1 MRASHR
7 FPICSPTHPPTY
19 HTTTAGPS
27 LAPVQEEAVAQPR
40 IDGAGAV
47 LHLPAIAAVPIPA
60 VPGSSGSRIATTSN
74 PADQEAFMQKA
85 DAVFKLTAPKE
96 TALDVKKPPTELAPK
111 PIKPR
116 QRRSATATAT
126 KGIRTVPTSDS
137 FSSPSLLQHG
147 GSSGLTSAAA
157 GEDDFSLGEWEGDE
171 LVDELVEEDVI
182 AAAMEEELAGGDEIL
197 AAMQELAGGDEVTA
211 AMQEVA
217 GGDEITA
224 AM

>member
-1 MRASHR
+1 M
-7 FPICSPTHPPTY
+7 
-19 HTTTAGPS
+19 
-27 LAPVQEEAVAQPR
+27 AQPR

-47 LHLPAIAAVPIPA
+47 PHLPAIAAVPIPA

-116 QRRSATATAT
+116 RRRSATATAK

-137 FSSPSLLQHG
+137 SSSSPSLLQHG

-171 LVDELVEEDVI
+171 LVDELLEEDVI